1 MRNNIYWLSPGCAGF
16 KYAVCPALDGR
27 FFWVRYAEE
36 FLEAEME
43 EVWRDAELCP
53 VVVVNFGERW
63 RARERGATRT
73 MSFRISDTRRISYVR
88 RCMHTQRGILESH
101 IF

>member
-53 VVVVNFGERW
+53 VVVVNFGESW

-73 MSFRISDTRRISYVR
+73 MSITSASLTHGEYHMCADACTHKEAY
-88 RCMHTQRGILESH
+88 
-101 IF
+101 